1 VEQPRLLIEEWLPA
15 AAIGVECMR
24 ERGSASALAPTTFL
38 HVWWARRPLT
48 VSRAAVLASL
58 LPADFPRD
66 VFERLLGFGI
76 PSEALI
82 RIREQ
87 MDLGV
92 RVDGGF
98 GTGRAFSNSLFDE
111 DLECMRRS
119 LTCTWAAEEPFA
131 WTGTPTVIDP
141 MSGGGS
147 IPLEA
152 CRLGLN
158 VFANEL
164 NPVACT
170 ILEATVGYP
179 FRWGGTL
186 VSKTKQWGA
195 RLNETLTKR
204 LGQVYPRLDSGAIQA
219 YLYTWTVRDPN
230 TPGQPYTPLVPD
242 WHLAKVGGKA
252 PIVACPVVED
262 PRRGKWSVEIRTV
275 GNTAGDLAKAPP
287 PTYKGGK
294 GFSLFQAP
302 LGRGG
307 RPTGPGPVISPEWI
321 KAEAQAGRLRPVLYA
336 VAYKTPRGL
345 EFRPPLPEDLEALE
359 RAERELE
366 RLRPQWERTGV
377 LPTERIPVGQETA
390 RLHPMGLRLWTD
402 LFTPR
407 QLLAMGVLVE
417 ELNRLRPEIVAAEGE
432 ELGEAVVH
440 LLALGIDKFADYNNR
455 GATWENTRLVCKHI
469 FQRHDYAFKP
479 TFAEMAAC
487 GAGAGLEWAMDN
499 VIDAYAKLAELAR
512 SAGGG
517 KAATITQGSATH
529 LAHLADRSVEAVVV
543 DPPYDD
549 NVQYSELAD
558 FFYVWLKRTQGHR
571 RPEWFG
577 SYLCDHTEEA
587 VVNPVRHQKPC
598 MRPKEAEA
606 EARAFYRRLMLETFR
621 EARRVLRD
629 DGALTVMFT
638 HKKQEAWEA
647 LFGSILEAGFRITAT
662 WPIKTE
668 SEHSLHQ
675 ARKNSAQS
683 TVLLTARKRDPGA
696 GVGYFELGVRDEIVR
711 AAREAAE
718 RLEGAGLNPV
728 DQLVG
733 AFGPAME
740 VFSRYAEVRT
750 STGGQVAIGEA
761 LAAASD
767 AVLAWRV
774 ERLRVRT
781 LQGVSPESRFALLFW
796 DVLGAEEV
804 RFNEVKLLGH
814 AAGMDPEDLVRR
826 GLLTKTGD
834 KMRMLPAAER
844 RRAKAL
850 TAEELLV
857 RPAQDAG
864 RQRAT
869 SKDLTQVHPNDGAFR
884 SEIDAC
890 HALAL
895 AYLEA
900 GEGAAGIGAAKSVA
914 LRARLAPGGK
924 EAALMEAL
932 VKAAPK
938 AVRFRRRKGDAADRF
953 PEFRAWHALLHPL
966 FGVQAPEWKA
976 PAPAAQGILFPRA
989 EEEDAEPQPGA
1000 PRSRRSFFLHAE
1012 EDEEEEEQEE

>member
-1 VEQPRLLIEEWLPA
+1 
-15 AAIGVECMR
+15 M
-24 ERGSASALAPTTFL
+24 
-38 HVWWARRPLT
+38 
-48 VSRAAVLASL
+48 
-58 LPADFPRD
+58 
-66 VFERLLGFGI
+66 
-76 PSEALI
+76 
-82 RIREQ
+82 
-87 MDLGV
+87 
-92 RVDGGF
+92 
-98 GTGRAFSNSLFDE
+98 
-111 DLECMRRS
+111 
-119 LTCTWAAEEPFA
+119 
-131 WTGTPTVIDP
+131 
-141 MSGGGS
+141 
-147 IPLEA
+147 
-152 CRLGLN
+152 
-158 VFANEL
+158 
-164 NPVACT
+164 
-170 ILEATVGYP
+170 
-179 FRWGGTL
+179 
-186 VSKTKQWGA
+186 
-195 RLNETLTKR
+195 
-204 LGQVYPRLDSGAIQA
+204 
-219 YLYTWTVRDPN
+219 
-230 TPGQPYTPLVPD
+230 
-242 WHLAKVGGKA
+242 
-252 PIVACPVVED
+252 
-262 PRRGKWSVEIRTV
+262 
-275 GNTAGDLAKAPP
+275 
-287 PTYKGGK
+287 
-294 GFSLFQAP
+294 
-302 LGRGG
+302 
-307 RPTGPGPVISPEWI
+307 
-321 KAEAQAGRLRPVLYA
+321 
-336 VAYKTPRGL
+336 AYKTPRGL
-345 EFRPPLPEDLEALE
+345 EFRPPLPEDLDALE

-377 LPTERIPVGQETA
+377 LPTERIPAGQETA

-417 ELNRLRPEIVAAEGE
+417 ELNRLRPEVVAAEGE
-432 ELGEAVVH
+432 KLGEAVVH
-440 LLALGIDKFADYNNR
+440 LLAFGIDKFLNHNCNQTR
-455 GATWENTRLVCKHI
+455 FENTRLVVKGKMD
-469 FQRHDYAFKP
+469 RHDYAFKP

-549 NVQYSELAD
+549 NVQYSEMAD

-587 VVNPVRHQKPC
+587 VVNPVRHQKPG

-718 RLEGAGLNPV
+718 RLERAGLNPV

-781 LQGVSPESRFALLFW
+781 LQGVSPESRFAPELACARGRPASSLKDVSPESRFALLFW

-857 RPAQDAG
+857 RQAQDAG
-864 RQRAT
+864 RKRAT

-966 FGVQAPEWKA
+966 FEVQAPEWKA
-976 PAPAAQGILFPRA
+976 PALAAQGILFPRA
-989 EEEDAEPQPGA
+989 KKEDAEPEPGA
-1000 PRSRRSFFLHAE
+1000 PSSKSFLFPDAE
-1012 EDEEEEEQEE
+1012 EDDEEEEEQEE